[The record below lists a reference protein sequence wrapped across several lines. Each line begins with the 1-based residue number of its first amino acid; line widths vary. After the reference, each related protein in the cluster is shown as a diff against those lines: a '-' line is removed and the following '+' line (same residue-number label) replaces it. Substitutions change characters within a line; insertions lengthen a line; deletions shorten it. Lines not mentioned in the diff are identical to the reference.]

1 MWADRRRLHVSGGFT
16 IGASYGAT
24 RLSVDN
30 PAIAGPNSL
39 ADDDY
44 RVYVAYSDGTHTG
57 LDYELG
63 WTDTDIDNPAQI
75 AKDRVYFS
83 ITKNF

>member
-1 MWADRRRLHVSGGFT
+1 
-16 IGASYGAT
+16 
-24 RLSVDN
+24 
-30 PAIAGPNSL
+30 
-39 ADDDY
+39 
-44 RVYVAYSDGTHTG
+44 
-57 LDYELG
+57 LG